1 MPLQISEIRKLNRK
15 FAFTVQLGEQTKALE
30 VVCENKDVAHRRI
43 AALRAADCA
52 YAEAVHGPHL
62 H

>member
-1 MPLQISEIRKLNRK
+1 MPLQISEIRKLDRK
-15 FAFTVQLGEQTKALE
+15 FAFTVQLGELAKPLE
-30 VVCENKDVAHRRI
+30 VVCENEDVAHRRV

-52 YAEAVHGPHL
+52 YVEAVHGPHP